1 MSHPHQQDDGPLP
14 APSAVGHETSDAQ
27 AGPIIRFLIFLAVLT
42 IATAGLMVVFHH
54 YLENREAK
62 ENPGRYPLAAGRERP
77 LPPPPRLQTYP
88 FDDVKELR
96 RSEARY
102 IHRYEWVDQNSG
114 VVRIPIERAMDLI
127 AERGLPHRTA
137 KPAEGVPEAGNSAP
151 EAGNAAPGT
160 GNAAPDTGSP
170 APEGQAQKT
179 GAH

>member
-88 FDDVKELR
+88 FDDVKDLR

-102 IHRYEWVDQNSG
+102 IHRYEWVDQNNG
-114 VVRIPIERAMDLI
+114 VVRIPIERAMELI
-127 AERGLPHRTA
+127 AERGLPHRAAT
-137 KPAEGVPEAGNSAP
+137 PAEG
-151 EAGNAAPGT
+151 APGT
-160 GNAAPDTGSP
+160 GNAAPDTETAAPENASP
-170 APEGQAQKT
+170 APEAPAQKT
-179 GAH
+179 EAH